1 MLIIVTMFQTED
13 KMLMTGTVFQTE
25 VMMLMIVTMLRLGMC
40 DDCDDVET
48 EDAVSYTHLTLPT
61 IDDV

>member
-25 VMMLMIVTMLRLGMC
+25 VMMLMIVTMLRLRMC

-48 EDAVSYTHLTLPT
+48 EDV
-61 IDDV
+61 